1 MAQQAQQAQLA
12 QQRLLGPAL
21 SPANGSGD
29 NIVSLRGGAIY
40 SIPQVIQWHT
50 CPEAKPLH
58 IRPGPGFHARW
69 PLCRSWLE
77 ANRARAQ
84 GILYRP
90 SYLCHFPTTIPA
102 RLPHIHPFLSRRPCR
117 RDICLVHRAPNNR
130 TPHPKDIV
138 SWLWRHKLC
147 NNQASLVANDN
158 THSGRIEA

>member
-1 MAQQAQQAQLA
+1 MAQQAQLA

-69 PLCRSWLE
+69 PLRPSWLE
-77 ANRARAQ
+77 ANRPRAQ
-84 GILYRP
+84 GILYR
-90 SYLCHFPTTIPA
+90 
-102 RLPHIHPFLSRRPCR
+102 
-117 RDICLVHRAPNNR
+117 RAPFVIFPPRFQQGSHTSILFFLTDPAAATFAWSTVHQTTAHR
-130 TPHPKDIV
+130 TPKTSSVGFGDTSSATTKPAL
-138 SWLWRHKLC
+138 S
-147 NNQASLVANDN
+147 QMT
-158 THSGRIEA
+158 THILGA